1 MWQVYLDMKAYA
13 VALSHC
19 LNPFQRDQVYLV
31 QVMFVFLEINVKRC
45 SYISMHVSMFAESSH
60 AFFCAPA
67 SFSYI

>member
-45 SYISMHVSMFAESSH
+45 SYVL
-60 AFFCAPA
+60 FFCPC
-67 SFSYI
+67 SFDDLFFGFR